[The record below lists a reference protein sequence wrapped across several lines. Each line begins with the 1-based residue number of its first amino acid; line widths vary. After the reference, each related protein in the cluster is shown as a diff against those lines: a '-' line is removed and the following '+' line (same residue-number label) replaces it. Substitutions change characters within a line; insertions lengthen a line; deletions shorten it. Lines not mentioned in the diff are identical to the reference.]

1 MFHKIFSFALF
12 ALLVTSSASLA
23 QIGFHGG
30 LRAAH
35 ASISWDD
42 TSFDENNEK
51 GTGPGV
57 GVSIGYGFNPL
68 LTMMVSLSSHTLNGG
83 DAYTH
88 YAEIVSRFHLGKKS
102 IQPYLEAGVM
112 GSIFRYDDIDV
123 RFSGPG
129 FTAGGGVR
137 AAFSDRIGME
147 LGVRPTRS
155 FYNKVKSGR
164 QSADIDAIKTWQLR
178 SYIGLSI
185 YID

>member
-1 MFHKIFSFALF
+1 MSYILCLF
-12 ALLVTSSASLA
+12 ALITMLVSSSAAMA
-23 QIGFHGG
+23 QMGFHGG
-30 LRAAH
+30 FRASYAT
-35 ASISWDD
+35 ISWDD
-42 TSFDENNEK
+42 TTFDENNDK

-83 DAYTH
+83 DANTH
-88 YAEIVSRFHLGKKS
+88 YAEIVSRFHLGERKV
-102 IQPYLEAGVM
+102 QPFLEAGVL
-112 GSIFRYDDIDV
+112 GSIFRFDDIDV

-129 FTAGGGVR
+129 FIAGGGVR
-137 AAFSDRIGME
+137 AAFSERVGME
-147 LGVRPTRS
+147 LGIRPTRS

-178 SYIGLSI
+178 SYVGLSI